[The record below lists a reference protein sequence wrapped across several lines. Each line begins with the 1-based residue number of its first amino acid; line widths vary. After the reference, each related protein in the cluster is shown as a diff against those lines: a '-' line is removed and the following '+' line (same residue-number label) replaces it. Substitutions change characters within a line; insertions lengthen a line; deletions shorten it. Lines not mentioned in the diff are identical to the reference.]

1 MAKSGSCYARYGS
14 DSAVN
19 RLIYALLFIGIAVV
33 DRISKWLIIHFGIAY
48 CKVTSWL
55 SWCLHY
61 NRGVSWSFLHAE
73 DTGLFVLVSLL
84 VAFITG
90 VVAWHAYTRWCQGR
104 AVYGQ
109 MMVIAGSCSNLLDRV
124 LFGGVVDFIHLHV
137 NGWSF
142 AVFNIADAAIVLG
155 VLVMF
160 LQEVYH
166 QDA

>member
-1 MAKSGSCYARYGS
+1 MAKSGTCYARYGS
-14 DSAVN
+14 DRAVS
-19 RLIYALLFIGIAVV
+19 RLIYALLFIGIVAI
-33 DRISKWLIIHFGIAY
+33 DRISKWLIMHSGITA
-48 CKVTSWL
+48 CKVTPWL

-73 DTGLFVLVSLL
+73 DTWLFVLVSLL

-90 VVAWHAYTRWCQGR
+90 VVVWHAYIRWCHGQTI
-104 AVYGQ
+104 YGPV
-109 MMVIAGSCSNLLDRV
+109 MIIAGSCSNLLDRV

-137 NGWSF
+137 QDWSF
-142 AVFNIADAAIVLG
+142 AVFNIADAAIVVG
-155 VLVMF
+155 VFVMF